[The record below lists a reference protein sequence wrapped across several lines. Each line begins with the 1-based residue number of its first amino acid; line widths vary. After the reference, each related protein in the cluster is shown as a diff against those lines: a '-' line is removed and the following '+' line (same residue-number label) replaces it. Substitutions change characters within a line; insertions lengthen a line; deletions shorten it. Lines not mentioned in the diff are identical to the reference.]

1 MASRFYLTIPD
12 TKKLANAGPLA
23 FRSRGAQGL
32 AEELEA
38 ALRTDVLFK
47 RWAAEQSE
55 PDDIDPNLSGVDPS
69 ATVTGEQKD
78 LHVDL
83 VATTSLNGE
92 ALRHR
97 LRLLAGRFWHLKDVA
112 SAP

>member
-12 TKKLANAGPLA
+12 THKLGEAGPLA
-23 FRSRGAQGL
+23 FQSRGAEGI
-32 AEELEA
+32 AAELEA

-47 RWAAEQSE
+47 RWAAGQDDPE
-55 PDDIDPNLSGVDPS
+55 DIDAKLSGVDPS

-83 VATTSLNGE
+83 VATTVLNGD

-97 LRLLAGRFWHLKDVA
+97 LRLLAGSHWQLKDVTA
-112 SAP
+112 A

>member
-12 TKKLANAGPLA
+12 TQKLAEAGPLA
-23 FRSRGAQGL
+23 FRSRGAAGI

-38 ALRTDVLFK
+38 ALRTDALFK
-47 RWAAEQSE
+47 RWAAVQDD
-55 PDDIDPNLSGVDPS
+55 PDDVDSKLSGIDPK

-83 VATTSLNGE
+83 VATTTLNGD

-97 LRLLAGRFWHLKDVA
+97 LRLLAGGFWQLKDVTLA
-112 SAP
+112 

>member
-12 TKKLANAGPLA
+12 TQKLANAGPLA
-23 FRSRGAQGL
+23 FHSRGAVGL

-47 RWAAEQSE
+47 RWAAGQDD
-55 PDDIDPNLSGVDPS
+55 PGDIDSKLSGTDPT
-69 ATVTGEQKD
+69 ATVTGEQHD

-83 VATTSLNGE
+83 VATTTLNGD
-92 ALRHR
+92 AIRHR
-97 LRLLAGRFWHLKDVA
+97 LRLLAGSFWQLKDVTA
-112 SAP
+112 A

>member
-12 TKKLANAGPLA
+12 TQKLAEAGPLA
-23 FRSRGAQGL
+23 FRSRGAEGL

-38 ALRTDVLFK
+38 ALRTDGLFK
-47 RWAAEQSE
+47 RWAAGQND
-55 PDDIDPNLSGVDPS
+55 PDDIDPKLSGVDPT
-69 ATVTGEQKD
+69 ATGTGEQKD

-83 VATTSLNGE
+83 VATTSLNGD

-97 LRLLAGRFWHLKDVA
+97 LRLLAGGFWQLKDVT
-112 SAP
+112 SA

>member
-12 TKKLANAGPLA
+12 TQKLGEAGPLA
-23 FRSRGAQGL
+23 FRSRGAEGI

-38 ALRTDVLFK
+38 ALRTDALFK
-47 RWAAEQSE
+47 RWAAGQDDPE
-55 PDDIDPNLSGVDPS
+55 DIDSKLSGVDPA

-83 VATTSLNGE
+83 VATTTLNGD

-97 LRLLAGRFWHLKDVA
+97 LRLLAGGFWQLKDVT
-112 SAP
+112 SV